1 MHTTQCTPFAASTLP
16 SALRLQHAHYLVHS
30 IQLEYTCEYIPDCIV
45 QQKQSEGFDIT
56 SFILISR
63 VRYQPSH

>member
-1 MHTTQCTPFAASTLP
+1 M
-16 SALRLQHAHYLVHS
+16 
-30 IQLEYTCEYIPDCIV
+30 CEYIPDCIV